1 MTPVAHLN
9 ARHTSVANPQ
19 MQGFDKPLK
28 LQEKST
34 LALVDPPVRPT
45 HLQRA
50 EVQGKLADL
59 DEILRVLRE
68 LKAAKDPSTV
78 VNKSLS
84 LNKNSPLIPL
94 NGSTQPGTN
103 RLENMLKFYGIV
115 PSAPTTP
122 AQLQAAINT
131 VQDTRSEISLGLD
144 DASSQVDGLLQESN
158 DHVIAKWVAE
168 QEAKYKKPLLS
179 QLTETLS
186 AQALEKAQ
194 DTPAAVLE
202 LILKSPKADELVQQM
217 LKALGGNEFALDDVI
232 VPAVK
237 TRLLIKALTLSLDPL
252 QGRKPGHIAGFHL
265 ASSQN
270 WNQGYPAI
278 NSAFQQ
284 HLVGSRQLSAAQAPV
299 AAYILRPQFPAD
311 FAVRDI
317 PADLTY
323 QGTAVA
329 VNFQHGVRLAE
340 AIEPG
345 SSRRMGFQE
354 LVDLPGRMS
363 AQASTDGQWAL
374 IASTRIPATL
384 DWAVAQGVLAQKDDY
399 SQEEINQAVAAFDA
413 HLDTVVEATQQL
425 GADVPMRK
433 NYFDRMEK
441 GTSRTE
447 VLSLI
452 SPLFALYRHL
462 NGEKIKPAEVS
473 YQYPVY
479 DEGTFKTA
487 FDKYLTATKSAYGE
501 LVRSHL
507 SHLAT
512 SDRKAIEQGE
522 VTVFALR
529 TRPDSDNETDEDKK
543 AATTRPAFILKAVH
557 EGQATYYEM
566 NPVKGIARRR
576 EDLKPILESYDPAD
590 KSYGSDFISVEHS
603 NEGVPSEELVVRN
616 TRTGSMVEFKEQW
629 IAYKKGKGPKPKS
642 FSIVVPQQLA
652 HFAAA
657 SSPQSKSAVPQTLTS
672 ERSAA
677 IAKTVTDDL
686 FYVDED
692 SLKKWAESDPDRE
705 SASQKNDETF
715 WERVKGTAQLVVP
728 FWGGIENLVKGN
740 TKQGILD
747 LVSDGLLTFAGPAG
761 KFAAGSVRLVSSAGK
776 IGVRALLPKFASLVK
791 KFAVSVGRNLN
802 PLDPVMPALNL
813 NGGKL
818 LRLRG
823 VDMNTIQA
831 GIAKFRQSS
840 SFKLPGRGRY
850 DVIPQIPLTS
860 KPLAD
865 GRTLRVPE
873 GISRDQARVVQRH
886 KYTDVVVADDVY
898 RYNPEKPESLTKL
911 GGPDHIGPFEGFAMT
926 CGGGGKRVKR
936 GLDDLCYTKA
946 IEPGGTPVFQDAQA
960 LEHRRLIP
968 GAGPSNGP
976 RTVIHEHRRYRVN
989 EAGNQELLPMA
1000 SVEPVTYKSH
1010 TTGTLAN
1017 EPDFGFDD
1025 FGALRAINQE
1035 TVVIKMDAISDLSND
1050 QRVVRGVKVN
1060 DNGRQYVV
1068 VEADTGVHYYAELN
1082 GTGQLDFHRMTRSDP
1097 LDVQFIKLYDQYKDI
1112 YGFAAQGLPD
1122 NQLVVLPSLES
1133 LIKKIVADEPMSPA
1147 EVNHLAGV
1155 LQGLP
1160 PQKQREV
1167 LMGVYAAG
1175 TNPGHVVVAA
1185 KPVRLAPIKKPADFS
1200 QLPSDQQNRLYAEGA
1215 RKSVDDQF
1223 QATGIRSANQQVP
1236 GLAGEVARNET
1247 ATEMVGWLYTR
1258 TGAPNYSEM
1267 VLKTGA
1273 GNCDQMA
1280 KVAVD
1285 TINASGG
1292 SARIAQVKGHTFAI
1306 VGGPPGMPRSKG
1318 FVGPEWAEA
1327 WVVDPW
1333 AGITCHAADYPA
1345 QFKARM
1351 QEWSQSGRRILI
1363 SDGSTPPRS
1372 VWSDPMEPRWIT
1384 ATVDGEAQVF

>member
-1 MTPVAHLN
+1 MTPAAHLN

-19 MQGFDKPLK
+19 ALGFDTPLK

-59 DEILRVLRE
+59 DEILRVLHE
-68 LKAAKDPSTV
+68 LKAAKGPSTV
-78 VNKSLS
+78 VNKSLF

-94 NGSTQPGTN
+94 NGATQPGTN

-122 AQLQAAINT
+122 AQLQAAINS

-158 DHVIAKWVAE
+158 DQVIAKWVAE

-202 LILKSPKADELVQQM
+202 LILKSPKADELVQQL
-217 LKALGGNEFALDDVI
+217 LKTLGGPDCALDDVI
-232 VPAVK
+232 APAVK
-237 TRLLIKALTLSLDPL
+237 NRLLIKALTLSLDPP
-252 QGRKPGHIAGFHL
+252 QGRKRGHIAGFHL
-265 ASSQN
+265 ASSEN
-270 WNQGYPAI
+270 WNKAYPAI
-278 NSAFQQ
+278 NSAFRQ
-284 HLVGSRQLSAAQAPV
+284 HLVDARHLSAAQAHV

-317 PADLTY
+317 PADLPY

-340 AIEPG
+340 AVEPG

-354 LVDLPGRMS
+354 LVDLPGKLS
-363 AQASTDGQWAL
+363 AQATTDGQWAL
-374 IASTRIPATL
+374 ITSTRIPAMR
-384 DWAVAQGVLAQKDDY
+384 DWAVTQGVIAQKDDY
-399 SQEEINQAVAAFDA
+399 SQEEINKAVAAFDEHVDA
-413 HLDTVVEATQQL
+413 VVQATRQL
-425 GADVPMRK
+425 GEDVPMRK
-433 NYFDRMEK
+433 SYFERMER

-452 SPLFALYRHL
+452 SPLFVLYRHL
-462 NGEKIKPAEVS
+462 SGEKITPAEVS
-473 YQYPVY
+473 YQSPVY
-479 DEGTFKTA
+479 DDDTFKAA

-507 SHLAT
+507 SQLAT
-512 SDRKAIEQGE
+512 NDRKAIEEGE

-557 EGQATYYEM
+557 EGQTNYYEM

-576 EDLKPILESYDPAD
+576 DDLKPILESYNPAD
-590 KSYGSDFISVEHS
+590 KSYGNDFISVEHS
-603 NEGVPSEELVVRN
+603 NDGVPSEELVVRN
-616 TRTGSMVEFKEQW
+616 TRTQSRVEFKKQW
-629 IAYKKGKGPKPKS
+629 IAYKEGKGPKPKS

-652 HFAAA
+652 HFPAA
-657 SSPQSKSAVPQTLTS
+657 SSPQSKSAVPQTLAS

-686 FYVDED
+686 FFVDED
-692 SLKKWAESDPDRE
+692 SLKKWAEFDPDRE
-705 SASQKNDETF
+705 SAAQKNDETF
-715 WERVKGTAQLVVP
+715 WERVKGTAQLVIS
-728 FWGGIENLVKGN
+728 FWGGIENITKGN
-740 TKQGILD
+740 IKQGILE
-747 LVSDGLLTFAGPAG
+747 LVGDGLLTFAGPAG
-761 KFAAGSVRLVSSAGK
+761 KLASGSVRLVANAGK
-776 IGVRALLPKFASLVK
+776 IGVRALLPKFGTLVK
-791 KFAVSVGRNLN
+791 KFAVSVVRNLN
-802 PLDPVMPALNL
+802 PLDPVMPALSLKEGNFL
-813 NGGKL
+813 KF
-818 LRLRG
+818 RG
-823 VDMNTIQA
+823 VDISSIQA
-831 GIAKFRQSS
+831 GIAKFRQSA

-850 DVIPQIPLTS
+850 DVTPQIPLTS

-873 GISRDQARVVQRH
+873 GVSSDQARVLRRQ
-886 KYTDVVVADDVY
+886 KYTDVVIADDVY
-898 RYNPEKPESLTKL
+898 RYNPEKPESLIKL
-911 GGPDHIGPFEGFAMT
+911 GGPDHTGPFEGFAMT
-926 CGGGGKRVKR
+926 CGVGKRAR
-936 GLDDLCYTKA
+936 RDLSDLCYTKV

-968 GAGPSNGP
+968 GTGPVKGP

-1000 SVEPVTYKSH
+1000 SVEPVTYKSR

-1025 FGALRAINQE
+1025 FDVPRAINDD
-1035 TVVIKMDAISDLSND
+1035 TVVVKMDAISDVSND

-1082 GTGQLDFHRMTRSDP
+1082 GTGQLDFHRMTRNDP

-1133 LIKKIVADEPMSPA
+1133 LIKKIVADEPMSSA
-1147 EVNHLAGV
+1147 EINHLASV
-1155 LQGLP
+1155 LKGLSP
-1160 PQKQREV
+1160 EKQREV

-1175 TNPGHVVVAA
+1175 SNPGHVVVAA
-1185 KPVRLAPIKKPADFS
+1185 KPVRLAPIQKPADFS
-1200 QLPSDQQNRLYAEGA
+1200 QLPFDQQNRLYAEGA
-1215 RKSVDDQF
+1215 RKAVDDQF

-1236 GLAGEVARNET
+1236 GLAGEVARSE
-1247 ATEMVGWLYTR
+1247 AAMEMVGWLYTR

-1306 VGGPPGMPRSKG
+1306 VGAPLGIPRSKG

-1363 SDGSTPPRS
+1363 SDGGTPPRS